1 MRVVLAALAVAEAS
15 AVVHLV
21 EGCEGREP
29 ALVAAGVAAL
39 AAEAPPVVVV
49 PTVVVVWLKW
59 MMRDL
64 TSQKRKLMWTPLRQR
79 SSKFHNLTLT
89 RTLRRANQ
97 HFHFPG
103 HQVLQGKH
111 RGRCDAS

>member
-39 AAEAPPVVVV
+39 AAEAPPVVV
-49 PTVVVVWLKW
+49 PPVVVVVRLEW
-59 MMRDL
+59 MMRIL
-64 TSQKRKLMWTPLRQR
+64 HPRKE
-79 SSKFHNLTLT
+79 N
-89 RTLRRANQ
+89 
-97 HFHFPG
+97 
-103 HQVLQGKH
+103 
-111 RGRCDAS
+111 

>member
-39 AAEAPPVVVV
+39 AAEAPPVVVPPLV
-49 PTVVVVWLKW
+49 VVVVVWLES

-79 SSKFHNLTLT
+79 SSKFHNLKLT
-89 RTLRRANQ
+89 RILR
-97 HFHFPG
+97 
-103 HQVLQGKH
+103 
-111 RGRCDAS
+111 